1 MTAVSLLFL
10 LLLAMAS
17 FLVYRAVQ
25 HITGRFF
32 PSDAGGFS
40 GGLHLLRRSL
50 FLRRRA
56 QAGSFRSMPCAA
68 RNTRAASPTHTTPR
82 PPNRRPMRKKQR
94 AASAASWQEGYG
106 AGFAAGFSAAR
117 AENGTDDMQTET
129 PPPDGQERVPPQTD
143 GALTG
148 GIPPS
153 DDTTDGGAEHPGLGA
168 GGDDTSDE
176 GKHPPGSGPYGTVRG
191 QRRYIGGRGA
201 RRHPGGHDGL
211 LHGGRQ
217 RPAPGPE
224 LLLFEAGQR
233 GALMRR
239 VGGAGPA
246 ALFQMRLTRRKAY
259 PLTHNTPQNATR
271 GGAKSGALGFAAKL
285 RRITRQSAGK
295 ATAF

>member
-50 FLRRRA
+50 FCGGVRRRA
-56 QAGSFRSMPCAA
+56 RFAPCPARRGIRARRRRRTRRRVRRTDGRCGKSSAPRRQRRGRRATARGSRRGFQRRARRTERTICRQKRRRRTDRSVSRRKRTARLRAVFRRLTIRRTAA
-68 RNTRAASPTHTTPR
+68 RS
-82 PPNRRPMRKKQR
+82 
-94 AASAASWQEGYG
+94 
-106 AGFAAGFSAAR
+106 
-117 AENGTDDMQTET
+117 
-129 PPPDGQERVPPQTD
+129 
-143 GALTG
+143 
-148 GIPPS
+148 I
-153 DDTTDGGAEHPGLGA
+153 PGLAPVG
-168 GGDDTSDE
+168 TTLRTR

-259 PLTHNTPQNATR
+259 P
-271 GGAKSGALGFAAKL
+271 
-285 RRITRQSAGK
+285 
-295 ATAF
+295 